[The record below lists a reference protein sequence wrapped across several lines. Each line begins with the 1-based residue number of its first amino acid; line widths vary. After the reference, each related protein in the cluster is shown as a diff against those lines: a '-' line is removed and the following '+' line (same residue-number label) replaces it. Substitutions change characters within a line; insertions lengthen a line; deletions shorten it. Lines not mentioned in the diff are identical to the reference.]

1 MTSFSSAS
9 SFETLNVT
17 HHDAVLHIELNR
29 PERLN
34 ALSRQVLLEL
44 NACLDAAE
52 ADSATR
58 AIVISGAGK
67 GFSSGFDLK
76 DQMERRP
83 TGAQVWREILDLDFR
98 TTMRFWDCPKVTIAA
113 VHGPCLAGAFEL
125 ALACDLTVATEDA
138 TFGEPELKFGAGIV
152 TMLLPWMAG
161 PKQAK
166 EIILLGLD
174 RIDAATALRI
184 GFVNRVVPAGMHLV
198 TALQMARTIAVMD
211 PNLVKETKK
220 AINRTYEVQG
230 MHTALKMALDIDH
243 GIESHGSPDKREFM
257 DLARAQ
263 GLKAALA
270 WRDARFPKD

>member
-1 MTSFSSAS
+1 MTSLTLPA

-17 HHDAVLHIELNR
+17 RHDAVLHIELNR

-98 TTMRFWDCPKVTIAA
+98 TTMRFWDCPKITIAA

-125 ALACDLTVATEDA
+125 ALACDLTVASEDA
-138 TFGEPELKFGAGIV
+138 VFGEPELKFGAGIV

-174 RIDAATALRI
+174 QIDAATGLRI
-184 GFVNRVVPAGMHLV
+184 GFVNRVVTAGMHV
-198 TALQMARTIAVMD
+198 KSALQMARTIAVVD

-220 AINRTYEVQG
+220 AINRTYEIQG
-230 MHTALKMALDIDH
+230 MQTALKMALDIDH

-270 WRDARFPKD
+270 WRDARFPK

>member
-1 MTSFSSAS
+1 
-9 SFETLNVT
+9 
-17 HHDAVLHIELNR
+17 
-29 PERLN
+29 
-34 ALSRQVLLEL
+34 
-44 NACLDAAE
+44 
-52 ADSATR
+52 
-58 AIVISGAGK
+58 
-67 GFSSGFDLK
+67 
-76 DQMERRP
+76 
-83 TGAQVWREILDLDFR
+83 
-98 TTMRFWDCPKVTIAA
+98 
-113 VHGPCLAGAFEL
+113 
-125 ALACDLTVATEDA
+125 
-138 TFGEPELKFGAGIV
+138 
-152 TMLLPWMAG
+152 MLLPWMAG

-230 MHTALKMALDIDH
+230 LHTALKMAVDIDH